1 MSEGMLARFLE
12 LDLLT
17 ARSLVEAIKGENMEE
32 KDQASL
38 YHLNVLPMQEDE
50 HDR

>member
-1 MSEGMLARFLE
+1 MLARFLE

-38 YHLNVLPMQEDE
+38 YHTRDVLPMQEDE